1 MQVGLKSAQVE
12 LRNVRVSPRKLNL
25 VAQTI
30 RGIKV
35 DKAMNYLKFSQKRV
49 AHDVLKALRS
59 AVANAENNHN
69 LDVDNLY
76 VEEAFVGKGVCMKRF
91 QARGRSRNA
100 IIHKFFSHLR
110 IVVTEKTPEE
120 RN

>member
-1 MQVGLKSAQVE
+1 MFVGLKSAHVE
-12 LRNVRVSPRKLNL
+12 LRNIRVSPRKLNL

-35 DKAMNYLKFSQKRV
+35 DKAMNYLQFSQKRI

-59 AVANAENNHN
+59 AVANAENNHD

-76 VEEAFVGKGVCMKRF
+76 VEEAIVGKGACLKRF

-100 IIHKFFSHLR
+100 IINKFFSHLR
-110 IVVTEKTPEE
+110 IVVTEKTAEE
-120 RN
+120 RV